1 MLALQIDPAGPVT
14 KVELP
19 DDPALLQR
27 VVSTRL
33 GGSPDRAVYHRR
45 ALMWLHG
52 NAINEGMPPNVV
64 ATALASAWRG
74 TDIGASY
81 FLHGRVIVTGS
92 EAGGADHLGE
102 ELTIQAQE
110 VGQVIADRA
119 LAWQTAPPASNAAA
133 WAEIVGAVLAPRPH

>member
-64 ATALASAWRG
+64 ATALASAHRDRLRGRRGRPPRSWGPSWHLARTERGSGRDMHPVG
-74 TDIGASY
+74 TDCERGLGDSPIGES
-81 FLHGRVIVTGS
+81 
-92 EAGGADHLGE
+92 
-102 ELTIQAQE
+102 
-110 VGQVIADRA
+110 
-119 LAWQTAPPASNAAA
+119 
-133 WAEIVGAVLAPRPH
+133 PRPLSQSVDGLSGATR